1 MFCRNCGNQLD
12 DKAVACTKC
21 GADPKKGVAFC
32 SNCGKP
38 TDPNAVVCVSCGVGF
53 QPVHR
58 ECNKIVAGLLGIL
71 LGGLGIHKFIMGYTK
86 EGVIMLLVTL
96 VGAPIVTFMTCGIGA
111 IAFFAMPII
120 GLIEGIIYLTKSDED
135 FIKTYVEGRKG
146 WF

>member
-21 GADPKKGVAFC
+21 GADPKKGVAYC

-53 QPVHR
+53 KPAHK
-58 ECNKIVAGLLGIL
+58 ECNKIAAGLLGIL
-71 LGGLGIHKFIMGYTK
+71 LGYLGIHKFIMGYQS
-86 EGVIMLLVTL
+86 EGLIMLLVSVL
-96 VGAPIVTFMTCGIGA
+96 TCG
-111 IAFFAMPII
+111 FAAPVMWII